1 MKKRWA
7 AAGSKSIGAQERCEG
22 GATAK
27 WRGTGQKPRPLRP
40 NAAAAQCLHN
50 LVDGDIMEMNLAPS
64 FLGRVSQR
72 EHKDDYRAGFQIC
85 NGGRHG
91 EGTGCVED
99 QAEVAAAVSGV
110 RAIEG

>member
-1 MKKRWA
+1 MAGDRSKTA
-7 AAGSKSIGAQERCEG
+7 A
-22 GATAK
+22 
-27 WRGTGQKPRPLRP
+27 LRP

-91 EGTGCVED
+91 EGIRRVED
-99 QAEVAAAVSGV
+99 QAEVAAAAGGV
-110 RAIEG
+110 RETER